1 MHAAACAIVAWA
13 MLAGCAITLEDLKG
27 MPRGWI
33 RFNKR
38 MRTRLNASAMMKFHR
53 LIWETAR
60 WNGIEVLVMHSRNTS
75 ARCWM
80 CRTRLSGG
88 YHLRKCMRCMV
99 CVDRDVNAALNML
112 RTIAAVRYGH
122 VVRPSLDEARFLQ
135 DIMLDPGRVVREGGS
150 LRVDG
155 EFAGAGWC
163 PALMRKNRHYTK
175 FLYKR
180 AVWLVRD
187 LRPAIRGSACLN
199 GMDAGATRS

>member
-13 MLAGCAITLEDLKG
+13 MLAGCAIILEDLKG

-38 MRTRLNASAMMKFHR
+38 TRTRLNASAMKFQR

-88 YHLRKCMRCMV
+88 CHLRKCMRCMV

-112 RTIAAVRYGH
+112 LDASGEQSRQPGTAMWFGRPWTKPDSCRT
-122 VVRPSLDEARFLQ
+122 
-135 DIMLDPGRVVREGGS
+135 
-150 LRVDG
+150 
-155 EFAGAGWC
+155 
-163 PALMRKNRHYTK
+163 
-175 FLYKR
+175 
-180 AVWLVRD
+180 
-187 LRPAIRGSACLN
+187 
-199 GMDAGATRS
+199 